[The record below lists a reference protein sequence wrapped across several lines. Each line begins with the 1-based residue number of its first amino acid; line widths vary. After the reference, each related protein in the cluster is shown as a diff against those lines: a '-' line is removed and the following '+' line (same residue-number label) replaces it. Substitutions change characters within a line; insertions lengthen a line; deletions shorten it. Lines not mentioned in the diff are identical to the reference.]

1 MKNTL
6 LIGLSL
12 AIATVASGAQ
22 AATVIVTNGGAATF
36 TASKTSGPGT
46 KVVTF
51 DGPAPAGVVLTL
63 SGGASVV
70 SGSVSG
76 QYAQP
81 FGSDGS
87 KYLSV
92 FGGTS
97 ATIRDVLAPGYKG
110 LSFYLGSIDTYNSFQ
125 LLSTTGSVIG
135 SFAGSAL
142 LGGPSGNQGLPTT
155 NRLITF
161 TRGNGDPLIG
171 GIKIFS
177 SQNSAEVDNVRFFS
191 AVPEP
196 STWLM
201 MIMGVGIVG
210 AAMRR
215 RKYAVT
221 TGVRYA

>member
-1 MKNTL
+1 MKKTL
-6 LIGLSL
+6 LTGLAL
-12 AIATVASGAQ
+12 ATAAMGTAAQ
-22 AATVIVTNGGAATF
+22 AATVVVTNGGAATF
-36 TASKTSGPGT
+36 AASMTGGPGT

-51 DGPAPAGVVLTL
+51 NGAAPAGVTVTTTG
-63 SGGASVV
+63 SAAIV

-97 ATIRDVLAPGYKG
+97 ATIRDVLAPGYNQ
-110 LSFYLGSIDTYNSFQ
+110 LSFYLGSIDTYNTFR
-125 LLSTTGSVIG
+125 LLSTTGSVIAT
-135 SFAGSAL
+135 FTGSAL
-142 LGGPSGNQGLPTT
+142 LGGPSGDQGLPTT

-161 TRGNGDPLIG
+161 TRGVGDARIG
-171 GIKIFS
+171 GLQVLS
-177 SQNSAEVDNVRFFS
+177 SQNSAELDNVRFFS

-201 MIMGVGIVG
+201 MILGVGIAG
-210 AAMRR
+210 AALRR
-215 RKYAVT
+215 RQTVKVSYA
-221 TGVRYA
+221 

>member
-1 MKNTL
+1 MKKTL
-6 LIGLSL
+6 LIGLAL
-12 AIATVASGAQ
+12 AAAAMGSTAQ
-22 AATVIVTNGGAATF
+22 AATVVVTNGGVATF
-36 TASKTSGPGT
+36 GASKVSTPGT

-51 DGPAPAGVVLTL
+51 DGAAPAGVVMTL
-63 SGGASVV
+63 SGASIVT
-70 SGSVSG
+70 GGVSG

-97 ATIRDVLAPGYKG
+97 ATIRDILGPGYLG

-125 LLSTTGSVIG
+125 LLSKTGAVIG
-135 SFAGSAL
+135 NFSGSAL
-142 LGGPSGNQGLPTT
+142 LGGPSGDQGLPTT

-161 TRGNGDPLIG
+161 TRSNGDPLIG
-171 GIKIFS
+171 GIRILS

-201 MIMGVGIVG
+201 MILGVGIAG
-210 AAMRR
+210 AALRR
-215 RKYAVT
+215 RRQTIAVSY
-221 TGVRYA
+221 V